1 MPLDSFLDHDD
12 PKRAARRPLLF
23 FLLASLA
30 VGAAASLFTDA
41 NLGWYAGL
49 AHPSFAPQAWLL
61 PPIWTALY
69 VLMAVAA
76 WRAWKIAHLR
86 STAMA
91 LYGLQ
96 LAFTFVWTA
105 LFFGR
110 HDIGLALV
118 ALALLVLL
126 RLVTGILFWRTDRL
140 AGLLFLPA
148 LGWGGFEAVMVH
160 AVHALNA

>member
-1 MPLDSFLDHDD
+1 MNFLDPGDD
-12 PKRAARRPLLF
+12 PKRAARWPLYY

-30 VGAAASLFTDA
+30 VGAAATLFTDP
-41 NLGWYAGL
+41 NLAWYGAL
-49 AHPSFAPQAWLL
+49 ARPSYAPPPWLL
-61 PPIWTALY
+61 PPVWTALY

-76 WRAWKIAHLR
+76 WRAWKAVRLK

-105 LFFGR
+105 LFFGPHR
-110 HDIGLALV
+110 MDLALA
-118 ALALLVLL
+118 ALGLLVPL
-126 RLVTGILFWRTDRL
+126 RLLTAISFWRKDRL

-148 LGWGGFEAVMVH
+148 LAWVLFEAVLVQALH
-160 AVHALNA
+160 TLNA